1 MRAGNGNGNEDEN
14 VCWCYSVRVCDN
26 LRKDGWMGWMDI
38 DGAGDLGHAIRFGS
52 VRARKG
58 GPGYRDIW
66 GTKRA
71 AGKCQMPN
79 RRVQGWRSAEEEKQG
94 SKGRR
99 AGRACGEARRSGDE
113 VPLLE
118 PVEQA
123 AKGGRRRE
131 VKLKRINGRA

>member
-1 MRAGNGNGNEDEN
+1 
-14 VCWCYSVRVCDN
+14 
-26 LRKDGWMGWMDI
+26 MGPETWDM
-38 DGAGDLGHAIRFGS
+38 RFGS

-58 GPGYRDIW
+58 DPGYRDMDIW

-94 SKGRR
+94 SKGRIAR
-99 AGRACGEARRSGDE
+99 RACGEARRSGDE

-123 AKGGRRRE
+123 AKGGRRQE